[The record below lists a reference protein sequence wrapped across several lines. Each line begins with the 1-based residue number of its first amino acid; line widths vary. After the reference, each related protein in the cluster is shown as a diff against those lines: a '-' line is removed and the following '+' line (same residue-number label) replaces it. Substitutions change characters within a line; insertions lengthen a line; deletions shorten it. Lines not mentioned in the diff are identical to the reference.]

1 MANLSELE
9 KQELNKVLSAAV
21 RIRDRLNVNADS
33 INDVIFG
40 QVEVVSSDESESA
53 VVKEFMDFIKA
64 SERDLSTIAEQSE
77 LLKQHFIG

>member
-21 RIRDRLNVNADS
+21 RIRDRLNANADS